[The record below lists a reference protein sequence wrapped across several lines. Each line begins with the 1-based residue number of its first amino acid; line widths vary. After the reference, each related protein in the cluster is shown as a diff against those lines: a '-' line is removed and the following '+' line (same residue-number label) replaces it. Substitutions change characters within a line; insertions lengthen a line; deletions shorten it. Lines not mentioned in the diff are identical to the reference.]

1 MSDPQAIA
9 DALERGDINTSQ
21 ILSTSSIDVT
31 LPAGVSIADLMG
43 DQSALRESL
52 MQEGLATKE
61 RLACLEQAHFAFS
74 IFACMS
80 HNSSFDFERKY
91 KDLHDY
97 ILKHKDLWFDK
108 IFNVDSEN
116 PIHCERTVGILGT
129 LCTIL
134 LRQRGDLNGCMR
146 VMSLYMEVL
155 AREIQATDRGM

>member
-52 MQEGLATKE
+52 MQEGLATQE

-97 ILKHKDLWFDK
+97 ILKHKDLCGLIRSSTLTAK
-108 IFNVDSEN
+108 IRS
-116 PIHCERTVGILGT
+116 I
-129 LCTIL
+129 
-134 LRQRGDLNGCMR
+134 
-146 VMSLYMEVL
+146 
-155 AREIQATDRGM
+155 ARERSAYWGRSAQFCCVNAAT